1 MFKRTNDCFSCRMKR
16 ELPFIVLRVD
26 SINVRHGREESRWL
40 HHSTLINFESKDKS
54 SISSLLSRSIRH
66 VNWHRTSSSSEKKIN
81 IQQEEFSFIRT
92 DWPIESIENDM
103 VLFFSFFVNQ
113 RSFNTIGLLIE
124 EFAQNEREKERQL
137 VFSLDER
144 DRNIGEKTDWRKM
157 PLSRRE
163 KREEKEKRNLIG
175 FLSPALLKSDLPTI
189 MISEIRKRKFHWMI
203 RTKPY
208 PYWHLAQHRTMISSP
223 DFLPRMTTP
232 LPGWIYE
239 QKVSNQSDKRVVWW
253 KFRCFLSHRWCVG
266 PFNRWQLIEIFV

>member
-1 MFKRTNDCFSCRMKR
+1 
-16 ELPFIVLRVD
+16 
-26 SINVRHGREESRWL
+26 
-40 HHSTLINFESKDKS
+40 
-54 SISSLLSRSIRH
+54 
-66 VNWHRTSSSSEKKIN
+66 
-81 IQQEEFSFIRT
+81 
-92 DWPIESIENDM
+92 M

-189 MISEIRKRKFHWMI
+189 MISEIRKRKFH
-203 RTKPY
+203 
-208 PYWHLAQHRTMISSP
+208 
-223 DFLPRMTTP
+223 
-232 LPGWIYE
+232 
-239 QKVSNQSDKRVVWW
+239 
-253 KFRCFLSHRWCVG
+253 
-266 PFNRWQLIEIFV
+266 